1 MTLSRY
7 KCDVGVSE
15 AISYTHC
22 MDDTPNPNHFP
33 RHCHDGYELIYVS
46 QGDGSYVVEGEEYSL
61 GTRSLLL
68 MPPHAFHH
76 VKIDFSKPYER
87 YIVNFKGSALPI
99 EVRDALDRM
108 FEDMD
113 RYGRFYGGADIPEG
127 VVPALLCM
135 EETPRLSAEDAKCYV
150 VSLLSSILLRLS
162 LDAPAL
168 PAGEQSALGARVVR
182 YLNAHL
188 TEDISLDV
196 LAKNF
201 FVSKFHLCRAF
212 KEHNGVSVLQY
223 LTEKRV
229 MYAKH
234 LVELGEA
241 ANHAAAKAGFGDY
254 SSFYR
259 AHRRICGTAPRESK
273 HTPASLANYGMKGAH
288 HESGR

>member
-1 MTLSRY
+1 MRLSRY
-7 KCDVGVSE
+7 KCDAGVSE

-22 MDDTPNPNHFP
+22 MDDTPNPNHFF

-46 QGDGSYVVEGEEYSL
+46 RGQGSYVVEGEEYTL
-61 GTRSLLL
+61 DTCSLLL
-68 MPPHAFHH
+68 MPPHAFHY

-87 YIVNFKGSALPI
+87 YIVNFKESALPI

-113 RYGRFYGGADIPEG
+113 RYGRFYGGADIPAG

-135 EETPRLSAEDAKCYV
+135 EETHRLSAEDARCYA
-150 VSLLSSILLRLS
+150 VSLLSAILLRLS
-162 LDAPAL
+162 LDAPVL
-168 PAGEQSALGARVVR
+168 PVKEQNALGARVVR

-188 TEDISLDV
+188 TEDVSLDV

-234 LVELGEA
+234 LVEQGEA

-259 AHRRICGTAPRESK
+259 AHRRICGKAPRESK
-273 HTPASLANYGMKGAH
+273 HTPVSSPNYGMKGVS
-288 HESGR
+288 HE